1 MMVSLTGGRFLLF
14 LFLVAVSANPEA
26 AASDWEVDR
35 TGTVHHVIDGDTFD
49 ASPVGRVR
57 LADID
62 TPETGQPGAQ
72 EATDYLGALVRNRV
86 VYLDVDDLHV
96 TDVYDRLVAVVY
108 VRFNSTH
115 FLNVNKA
122 LLNAELADVTDFDNE
137 FDPAKWTLYVHKTP
151 GLSPTAE
158 SSERELSCV
167 IGVTAVLAAVLALL
181 VVRWRASKLE

>member
-1 MMVSLTGGRFLLF
+1 MILPFSKSRLLLCIFLA
-14 LFLVAVSANPEA
+14 AVSANPEA

-108 VRFNSTH
+108 VRFNSTY
-115 FLNVNKA
+115 LVNVNKA
-122 LLNAELADVTDFDNE
+122 LLNAELADIRDFDNE
-137 FDPAKWTLYVHKTP
+137 FDPAKWTLYVHRTP
-151 GLSPTAE
+151 DSSPTIE
-158 SSERELSCV
+158 SSERELFSV
-167 IGVTAVLAAVLALL
+167 MGITVVLAAVLAVL
-181 VVRWRASKLE
+181 VFRWRASKLE